1 MRERAMKI
9 QLKKEDVKAPRNFVA
24 MNVRDPNGNFRPTT
38 QKDKT
43 KYNRKVK
50 HKKEVAND

>member
-1 MRERAMKI
+1 MRIRAMKI
-9 QLKKEDVKAPRNFVA
+9 QLKKEDLKGPRNWVA
-24 MNVRDPNGNFRPTT
+24 ALVRNPQSGFRPKT

>member
-1 MRERAMKI
+1 MKI

-24 MNVRDPNGNFRPTT
+24 MIVRDPNGNFRPTT
-38 QKDKT
+38 QKVKT